1 MVSDR
6 KSNEDNRT
14 VYDWILSWSEEKRP
28 LWLRDALRRIV
39 SKGMPDE
46 SELKEIYNLCKK
58 DHGDESIKITAE
70 PLSQKHLPIKPDAY
84 ESISLASISNVIG
97 VNRLATGQ
105 TLSFGQNGLTVIYG
119 QNGSGKSG
127 YTRILKKA
135 GRSRH
140 AATIIHDVYS
150 PPPKQAASADITII
164 RDHNKR
170 EIVSWQNC
178 EEQSEVLPAITVF
191 DRHAALVYVKEK
203 NDVWF
208 RPFGL
213 DIPDDLADICKKI
226 KEWLTEE
233 KTQLEKNRDPR
244 FNKPTWSDHSAIGKV
259 LSRLNHD
266 TNIDTAVSNEP
277 LSHQEKLRLSTLSS
291 DLSLPPY
298 TVAKAQRDYANQI
311 DKVARYLEKIERGL
325 SDAAIQSIRKL
336 GQQAVSARMT
346 ATAAA
351 HDAFSE
357 FDLDHIGEGVWKK
370 LWESARSYS
379 EIAQTDGIE
388 FPPTEGEF
396 CVLCHQE
403 VDKNTAK
410 MMRGFENFVKRDTQ
424 AKALEHEKK
433 FDEAR
438 ERLAALKISVKD
450 VSAAYKGMKEKN
462 SLLARQLLKYLVVAR
477 VLRHQI
483 ILTFNGKNI
492 DRPIKQ
498 PKSIQ
503 DAIAKESS
511 ASRSY
516 AETIESPSGNSKRE
530 ALRAELENLKDRSH
544 FDELMLIAKSEISR
558 LKDLKRITDC
568 IGDTS
573 TNSITRLG
581 NDIADKVL
589 TSRMNNRLKKEI
601 KKLVGDRIRVKLKRS
616 RGRFGSPQY
625 EMKLESAEKTDIQ
638 MVLSEGELTC
648 VSLSSYLTEIAN
660 ANHKSALVF
669 DDPIS
674 SLDHKWRARVAKRL
688 VDEADN
694 RQVIVFT
701 HDMMF
706 TYELQTA
713 ASEQQI
719 PLALSYLARSEIAS
733 GFINEGLPWIASN
746 VASRIESLR
755 EMVNRAKRMDEESYR
770 SEVGNIYDAL
780 RATWE
785 RAIEEI
791 VFADVIMRNR
801 EYIKPAQFHK
811 VTALEMNDIS
821 IFKAGFKKC
830 HKYVDAH
837 DTSLGSNLE
846 PPDHHEITRDINA
859 LDTWAT
865 SLRAKMN
872 QVPPNQQS

>member
-46 SELKEIYNLCKK
+46 SELKEIYKLCKK

-84 ESISLASISNVIG
+84 ESISLASISNVVG

-105 TLSFGQNGLTVIYG
+105 TLSFGQNGLTIIYG

-164 RDHNKR
+164 RNHNKR
-170 EIVSWQNC
+170 EIISWQNC
-178 EEQSEVLPAITVF
+178 EEQTEVLPAITVF
-191 DRHAALVYVKEK
+191 DRHAASVYVKQK

-226 KEWLTEE
+226 KEWLTDE

-259 LSRLNHD
+259 LSRLNHN
-266 TNIDTAVSNEP
+266 TNLDTAVSNEP
-277 LSHQEKLRLSTLSS
+277 LSHQEKSRLSTLSS
-291 DLSLPPY
+291 DLSLPPS
-298 TVAKAQRDYANQI
+298 TVAKAQRDYANQL
-311 DKVARYLEKIERGL
+311 DNAARYLEKIEQDL
-325 SDAAIQSIRKL
+325 SDVAIQSIRKL
-336 GQQAVSARMT
+336 ERQAVRARMA

-357 FDLDHIGEGVWKK
+357 FDIENIGESVWKE
-370 LWESARSYS
+370 LWESARSFS
-379 EIAQTDGIE
+379 KVARTDGIN
-388 FPPTEGEF
+388 FPPVEGDN

-403 VDKNTAK
+403 IDKHSAK
-410 MMRGFENFVKRDTQ
+410 VMRGFENFVKRDTQ
-424 AKALEHEKK
+424 AKALEHEQK
-433 FDEAR
+433 FNEAR
-438 ERLAALKISVKD
+438 ERLAEIKISIRD
-450 VSAAYKGMKEKN
+450 VSPAYKGMKEKN
-462 SLLARQLLKYLVVAR
+462 SPLARQLIKYLAVAR

-483 ILTFNGKNI
+483 LLTFSGQSIGGSLNL
-492 DRPIKQ
+492 

-503 DAIAKESS
+503 DEIAKESS
-511 ASRSY
+511 AARSY
-516 AETIESPSGNSKRE
+516 AKNIESPSGDSVRK
-530 ALRAELENLKDRSH
+530 ALLAELGSLEDRSR
-544 FDELMLIAKSEISR
+544 FEELMSIAKSEIGR

-568 IGDTS
+568 ISDAS

-581 NDIADKVL
+581 NDIADEIL

-601 KKLVGDRIRVKLKRS
+601 KKLAGDRFRVKLKRS

-625 EMKLESAEKTDIQ
+625 EMKLESADKADIQ
-638 MVLSEGELTC
+638 IVLSEGELTC

-660 ANHKSALVF
+660 ADHKSALVF

-706 TYELQTA
+706 THELQTA
-713 ASEQQI
+713 ATEQQT
-719 PLALSYLARSEIAS
+719 PLALSYLARSGSAS
-733 GFINEGLPWIASN
+733 GYINEGLPWIASN
-746 VASRIESLR
+746 VASRLQTLR
-755 EMVNRAKRMDEESYR
+755 ERVNEAKSMDEESYR
-770 SEVGNIYDAL
+770 SEVGKIYDAL

-791 VFADVIMRNR
+791 VFADVVMRNR
-801 EYIKPAQFHK
+801 EYIQTAQFHK

-846 PPDHHEITRDINA
+846 PPDHHEIARDINA